1 MEANEGKDTKNEL
14 KIIVIGNSNT
24 GKTSFVNKWTK
35 GTFTDFYKAT
45 VVSEFSYKIFQ
56 YKEKFYRIQLW
67 DLAGQ
72 DQNTHITKIFSKN
85 SHGCIVLCD
94 ITNKDTLKDTLKWK
108 ESVDESTRFIDGEI
122 LPSVLVQN
130 KIDLVEEDALKDEEE
145 IKKFAEENKFIGY
158 YRTSVKMG
166 VWVDECIEFL
176 ISNILERIAK
186 CSKQGENPLQTDRQN
201 LVLEHKKS
209 NEQSK
214 NSGMGGCC

>member
-108 ESVDESTRFIDGEI
+108 ESVDESARFIDGEI

-130 KIDLVEEDALKDEEE
+130 KIDLVDEEALKDEEE

-166 VWVDECIEFL
+166 VGVDECMEFL